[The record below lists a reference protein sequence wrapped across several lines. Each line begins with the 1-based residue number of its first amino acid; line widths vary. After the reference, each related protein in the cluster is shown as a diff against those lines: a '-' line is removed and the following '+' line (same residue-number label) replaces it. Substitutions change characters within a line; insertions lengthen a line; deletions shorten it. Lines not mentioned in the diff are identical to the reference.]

1 MTPLFTLVV
10 GLILAS
16 ISTSTPIKPTSRAD
30 SRQVRDATFDYV
42 VIGGGTAGMVIA
54 TTLARASY
62 SVALVEAGGVYEDDI
77 GDLGTTPA
85 FAIYGAGASPDDVLP
100 AVDWGFVTTPQAGL
114 NNRRLH
120 YARGKTLGGRHVFLQ
135 FCPLLV

>member
-100 AVDWGFVTTPQAGL
+100 AVDWGFVTTPQAEVAL
-114 NNRRLH
+114 CPRQN
-120 YARGKTLGGRHVFLQ
+120 ARWQACILQ
-135 FCPLLV
+135 FCPLFV